1 MTFFAALLVLQV
13 LCHTLIFLLFE
24 RLAFARESGARL
36 ALNCSSPVNEF
47 GLEHWNHALNSF
59 YWATCPALLGVF
71 LLIGVG
77 FAQPDILHNAAHD
90 ARHAF
95 AFPCH

>member
-1 MTFFAALLVLQV
+1 MNNPSYASRRDALSADRG
-13 LCHTLIFLLFE
+13 E
-24 RLAFARESGARL
+24 RLTA
-36 ALNCSSPVNEF
+36 VVV
-47 GLEHWNHALNSF
+47 
-59 YWATCPALLGVF
+59 ATLLGVF